1 MAFNQ
6 GLSEGGVWGTG
17 LKITT
22 EPMDHVRT
30 VAIGIWIATGS
41 RCEEAAH
48 NGISHSIEHLLF
60 KGTATR
66 SALAIAEAMDAIG
79 GQLNAFTD
87 KEHTCYYLRVLS
99 DHLAEGVDILADMLL
114 HPAIDPEALEKERQ
128 VLVEEIK
135 MYEDAP
141 DDLVHDVLA
150 ETMWP
155 GHPLGR
161 PISGSLESIERLT
174 RDDLRSEERRV
185 GEECRSRWSPDHLKK
200 K

>member
-1 MAFNQ
+1 MAVDQALYQ
-6 GLSEGGVWGTG
+6 GAVLRNG
-17 LKITT
+17 LKIIT

-30 VAIGIWIATGS
+30 VALGVWVTAGS
-41 RCEEAAH
+41 RYEDAAH
-48 NGISHSIEHLLF
+48 GGISHFIEHVLF

-128 VLVEEIK
+128 VLVD
-135 MYEDAP
+135 YASDGGANSTL
-141 DDLVHDVLA
+141 DLNDYDTRNRKLNGLFALVLQ
-150 ETMWP
+150 
-155 GHPLGR
+155 
-161 PISGSLESIERLT
+161 
-174 RDDLRSEERRV
+174 
-185 GEECRSRWSPDHLKK
+185 SPAYQLH
-200 K
+200 